1 MKRNIYLWQF
11 CGFAFVSLLG
21 TLLHFLYDITNS
33 SIFASP
39 FSAVNEST
47 WEHMKILYFPLL
59 IFALLQS
66 FFFQK
71 YESFWCIKLIG
82 ILIGLILIP
91 TLFYTYNGAIGP
103 SPDWVNI
110 TIFFISAAVALFTEA
125 RLFKSGNIFCPFS
138 RLSFLLICIIGVL
151 FVVFT
156 FAAPEI
162 PLFRDPLT
170 GTYGI

>member
-21 TLLHFLYDITNS
+21 TLLHFLYGITNR
-33 SIFASP
+33 SIFTSP

-71 YESFWCIKLIG
+71 YESFWCIKLMG

-91 TLFYTYNGAIGP
+91 TLFYNYNGAIGP
-103 SPDWVNI
+103 SPAPVNI

-125 RLFKSGNIFCPFS
+125 WLFKRGNIFCPFP
-138 RLSFLLICIIGVL
+138 RAMLLLICIIGGA
-151 FVVFT
+151 FVIFT
-156 FAAPEI
+156 FITPEI
-162 PLFRDPLT
+162 PLFRDPLS
-170 GTYGI
+170 GGYGI

>member
-21 TLLHFLYDITNS
+21 TLLHFLYGITNR
-33 SIFASP
+33 SIFTSP

-59 IFALLQS
+59 IFALIQS

-71 YESFWCIKLIG
+71 YDSFRYINLMG

-103 SPDWVNI
+103 SPAPVNI
-110 TIFFISAAVALFTEA
+110 TIFFISAVL
-125 RLFKSGNIFCPFS
+125 RYSLKRGFS
-138 RLSFLLICIIGVL
+138 KAGAFFVL
-151 FVVFT
+151 FP
-156 FAAPEI
+156 AC
-162 PLFRDPLT
+162 LFF
-170 GTYGI
+170 

>member
-21 TLLHFLYDITNS
+21 TLLHFLYGITNR
-33 SIFASP
+33 SIFTSP

-71 YESFWCIKLIG
+71 YDSFWCIKLMG
-82 ILIGLILIP
+82 ILIGVFLIP

-110 TIFFISAAVALFTEA
+110 TIFFISAAVALFIEA
-125 RLFKSGNIFCPFS
+125 RIFKSGGFFCPFS

-162 PLFRDPLT
+162 PLFRDPLS
-170 GTYGI
+170 GGYGI

>member
-1 MKRNIYLWQF
+1 M
-11 CGFAFVSLLG
+11 
-21 TLLHFLYDITNS
+21 
-33 SIFASP
+33 
-39 FSAVNEST
+39 
-47 WEHMKILYFPLL
+47 
-59 IFALLQS
+59 
-66 FFFQK
+66 
-71 YESFWCIKLIG
+71 G

-110 TIFFISAAVALFTEA
+110 TIFFISAAVALFIEA
-125 RLFKSGNIFCPFS
+125 RIFKSGGFFCPFS
-138 RLSFLLICIIGVL
+138 RPAFLLICIIGVL